1 MSAQNLVNL
10 AALLEECD
18 LMERAVKVEDSVY
31 HLQWGS
37 AEVVVG
43 ITNHAV
49 AVFAPM
55 FKELPPGREA
65 LFCYRLLQL
74 NDVMGGVASFAI
86 QSDGWVVLHA
96 GRSAKGMDANE
107 FRTLV
112 MAVCQFADRYD
123 DQLYVEFFAPP
134 GTGPATPDGEAVDGE
149 SGSTP
154 DSDAGT
160 GAPAAA
166 APPAEG

>member
-1 MSAQNLVNL
+1 MSAQNAVNL
-10 AALLEECD
+10 AALLEECG

-55 FKELPPGREA
+55 FKELPAGREA
-65 LFCYRLLQL
+65 IFCFRLLQL

-86 QSDGWVVLHA
+86 QSDGWIVLHA
-96 GRSAKGMDANE
+96 GRSTKGMDAGE

-112 MAVCQFADRYD
+112 MAVCQFADLYD
-123 DQLYVEFFAPP
+123 DQLYVEFFAPQ
-134 GTGPATPDGEAVDGE
+134 G
-149 SGSTP
+149 
-154 DSDAGT
+154 AG
-160 GAPAAA
+160 GAAA
-166 APPAEG
+166 DTEAEAGA